1 MSALRGKPP
10 AFGPDAGAALVT
22 VLVLLAVMAVLATA
36 LVEAA
41 RFSLARLENQE
52 QMSQARWYLIGAERI
67 ATARAGEAIRALE
80 GGGADLLSQ
89 GLEAGY
95 PIAGGAVSF
104 TVRDGS
110 NCFNL
115 NSLIIGDDEGGAGAN
130 PTAQLELMSLIEQS
144 GAQVFNAEGLVAA
157 LTDYLDADQTPLP
170 GGAEDEPGAAPDRY
184 RAANVLIGD
193 VSELLAVRGFTPDI
207 VARLAPLVCVRPR
220 AGFGMVNVNSLQAED
235 APLLTAMFGGALS
248 LQAAQSLIAA
258 RPSGGWR
265 DVAAFFDDPRLA
277 ALEPSDGFKARF
289 GVRPRYLVMTGR
301 VRWQGVEESSAALIE
316 IGPPSRVV
324 RRVLGAQV
332 TERSV

>member
-1 MSALRGKPP
+1 MTAQRGKPP
-10 AFGPDAGAALVT
+10 AWGPEAGAALVT

-41 RFSLARLENQE
+41 RFSLARLHNQE
-52 QMSQARWYLIGAERI
+52 QMSQARWYLFGAERV
-67 ATARAGEAIRALE
+67 AAARAGEAIRALE
-80 GGGADLLSQ
+80 GGGADFLWQ
-89 GLEAGY
+89 GFEASY
-95 PIAGGAVSF
+95 PIDGGAVSL

-115 NSLIIGDDEGGAGAN
+115 NSLITGDDEGGTASN
-130 PTAQLELMSLIEQS
+130 PAAQVEFLAIIEQS
-144 GAQVFNAEGLVAA
+144 GAQVFNAEGLAAA
-157 LTDYLDADQTPLP
+157 LTDYLDTDQIPLP

-184 RAANVLIGD
+184 RTANVLIGD

-207 VARLAPLVCVRPR
+207 VARLAPFVCVRPR
-220 AGFGMVNVNSLQAED
+220 AAVSMVNINSLQAQD
-235 APLLTAMFGGALS
+235 APFLTAMFGGALS
-248 LQAAQSLIAA
+248 LQAAQALIAA
-258 RPSGGWR
+258 RPLGGWR
-265 DVAAFFDDPRLA
+265 DVETFFDDPRLA

-289 GVRPRYLVMTGR
+289 GVRPRYLVMIGR

-316 IGPPSRVV
+316 IGPPSRIV